1 MTAPRPGFIHPSAVV
16 GEPPEHREW
25 TPSADCFQP
34 EVADTAQVNAF
45 VTIDAGRHEPTRIGD
60 GTFLMAH
67 VYVGHD
73 AQIGADCEL
82 GPGTVIAGHCKI
94 GDRVRFGVNACVRP
108 FITIGD
114 DARIGAGAVV
124 VKHVPAGEV
133 WAGNP
138 ARPIRSASASEPATE
153 AGTPS

>member
-1 MTAPRPGFIHPSAVV
+1 MSAPRPGFIHPSAVI

-25 TPSADCFQP
+25 TPSVGVQLP
-34 EVADTAQVNAF
+34 EIAPTAQINAF
-45 VTIDAGRHEPTRIGD
+45 VTVDAGLHDPTRIGE

-67 VYVGHD
+67 VHIGHD

-82 GPGTVIAGHCKI
+82 APGTVIGGHCTV
-94 GDRVRFGVNACVRP
+94 GDRVRFGVNASVRP

-133 WAGNP
+133 WVGNP
-138 ARPIRSASASEPATE
+138 ARPI
-153 AGTPS
+153 GTPSG